1 MRALEK
7 IKCDFFITNT
17 GRSNWFSTSSFS
29 FSVWQSLSPHGL
41 SFMKSRARSRY
52 WINDSKK
59 GTAFIIYQKGLRDFQ
74 PKVAH
79 AFAKGLISNDW
90 RAEITTVSFNAPT
103 DVSSYDLIVITWPTY
118 WFNPS
123 LPIKKYLQRTQNLEG
138 KSTVII
144 CTAAGAPLNSCE
156 KMKSLVQAAG
166 GTVIKSLILY
176 TMRPNDGNGD
186 PLETAS
192 RIGMEIKPS

>member
-1 MRALEK
+1 M
-7 IKCDFFITNT
+7 
-17 GRSNWFSTSSFS
+17 
-29 FSVWQSLSPHGL
+29 
-41 SFMKSRARSRY
+41 
-52 WINDSKK
+52 
-59 GTAFIIYQKGLRDFQ
+59 
-74 PKVAH
+74 
-79 AFAKGLISNDW
+79 
-90 RAEITTVSFNAPT
+90 
-103 DVSSYDLIVITWPTY
+103 
-118 WFNPS
+118 
-123 LPIKKYLQRTQNLEG
+123 QRTQNLEG